1 MMDILIPVLLVVAM
15 GFIFAVILTIASKI
29 FFVPVDE
36 TVTNLR
42 AELPGANCGACGS
55 PDVMIMPRRWLKI
68 LP

>member
-15 GFIFAVILTIASKI
+15 GFVLAVILTIASKI

-42 AELPGANCGACGS
+42 AELPGANCGACGFAGC
-55 PDVMIMPRRWLKI
+55 DDYALRLLLIMK
-68 LP
+68 